1 MSLSVVPHYH
11 FQVLELD
18 ILSIYIHLNCVVVC
32 TCMYANSTPY
42 GDNMLTQKSITI
54 IDCLKYYFI
63 ALPQLFQLKL
73 GRTDDCI
80 TWNVRQTLL

>member
-1 MSLSVVPHYH
+1 
-11 FQVLELD
+11 
-18 ILSIYIHLNCVVVC
+18 
-32 TCMYANSTPY
+32 MYANSTPY
-42 GDNMLTQKSITI
+42 GVSMLTQKSIII

-80 TWNVRQTLL
+80 TWNVRQTLYTYKFLYNNILWVIYLAHV